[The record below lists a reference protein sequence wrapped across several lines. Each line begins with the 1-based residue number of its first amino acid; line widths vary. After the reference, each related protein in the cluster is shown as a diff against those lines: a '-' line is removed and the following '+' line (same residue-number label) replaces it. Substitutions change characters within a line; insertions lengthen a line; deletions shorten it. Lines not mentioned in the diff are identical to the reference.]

1 MKTFS
6 ANYLA
11 HIQQSVTTLAL
22 CWRIEKTNGLL
33 ILGTNHDRDIIIADG
48 DSPGNPLAGVYS
60 AKAGITGSDI
70 KSSSDMS
77 VDNMEVRGALAPD
90 LFIDITVADIES
102 GVLDGA
108 PVTTFQVNWQD
119 PDDYQDIKRQGYLGD
134 IARTSDGQYTT
145 EVRGLTQVLQ
155 QTIGRTCGDRCD
167 VAEFGDERCKV
178 DLGPL
183 TVTGVVTASF
193 SHRRFDTTLSLD
205 SPAPVSP
212 YFRLGKLTWTTGD
225 NAGFT
230 GQVKLDNV
238 GGVLGHLEMW
248 ENFYESVEIGDEFL
262 LAPGCDRRMET
273 CRDVYGNIVNMRA
286 PGLFVPG
293 MDSIIR
299 AP

>member
-1 MKTFS
+1 MKTFTP
-6 ANYLA
+6 NYLA

-22 CWRIEKTNGLL
+22 CWRVEKTNGEL
-33 ILGTNHDRDIIIADG
+33 ILGTNHDRDIVIDDG
-48 DSPGNPLAGVYS
+48 DSPANPLAGIYS
-60 AKAGITGSDI
+60 ANAGITGSDI

-77 VDNMEVRGALAPD
+77 VDNMEVRGAIAPD

-108 PVTTFQVNWQD
+108 PVVTFQVNWQD
-119 PDDYQDIKRQGYLGD
+119 PNDYQDIKRYGYLGD
-134 IARTSDGQYTT
+134 IGRTSDGQYTT
-145 EVRGLTQVLQ
+145 EVRGRTQVLQ

-167 VAEFGDERCKV
+167 VAEFGDARCKV

-183 TVTGVVTASF
+183 TVMGTVTDSINY
-193 SHRRFDTTLSLD
+193 RRFDTTLFTD
-205 SPAPVSP
+205 SPSPASP
-212 YFRLGKLTWTTGD
+212 YFRLGKLTWVTGD
-225 NAGFT
+225 NAGFS

-238 GGVLGHLEMW
+238 GSVLGNIEMW
-248 ENFYESVEIGDEFL
+248 DNFYELPQVGDTFTL
-262 LAPGCDRRMET
+262 TPGCDRRYET
-273 CRDVYGNIVNMRA
+273 CRDVHHNLVNMRA